1 MGHPPKP
8 EIFQGI
14 GTVLRQTRLTHS
26 EPPLDMPVKHPQVAA
41 FGHTTVHVRR
51 QMVFGVA
58 AYNVRVMI
66 PTGVFLSLIVF
77 RGLGNRRVGGQD
89 LVRDRQRGNHIR
101 SVLDRLRDGRAI
113 IVGGTKTERQGVPG
127 KVNAYPTTR

>member
-1 MGHPPKP
+1 MHLF
-8 EIFQGI
+8 EF
-14 GTVLRQTRLTHS
+14 
-26 EPPLDMPVKHPQVAA
+26 PPLDMPVKHPQVAA
-41 FGHTTVHVRR
+41 FGDVAFHVGR
-51 QMVFGVA
+51 QMVFGIA

-66 PTGVFLSLIVF
+66 PTAGSLSLVVF
-77 RGLGNRRVGGQD
+77 SGLRNRRVGGQD